1 MQDGG
6 GRRERKEEAATATA
20 EAASHHPA
28 ASAASAAPGCG
39 KRNIINHSPP
49 DSKITETNECCCC
62 RGERWKGKMRKN
74 FTSSPIMHITRRK
87 SQKSMQKR
95 NVGSVSGADADGR
108 AMNIFGSLSF
118 FGVRPHKPPLLR
130 ACFMLTDRPPVGGR
144 AAGRHSVARGS
155 CVWRQVSRP
164 R

>member
-1 MQDGG
+1 M
-6 GRRERKEEAATATA
+6 ERKNEKEFYLFADNAYNEEEEPKIYA
-20 EAASHHPA
+20 E
-28 ASAASAAPGCG
+28 
-39 KRNIINHSPP
+39 
-49 DSKITETNECCCC
+49 T
-62 RGERWKGKMRKN
+62 GEED
-74 FTSSPIMHITRRK
+74 
-87 SQKSMQKR
+87 
-95 NVGSVSGADADGR
+95 VGSVSGADADGR

-164 R
+164 RGAAGDITIMVLQVRRRAREIPLRFPEGSIAP